1 MKKMTARDVMNP
13 HVIAIRADRTVQ
25 EAAVFLVEQAISGAL
40 VTDREDTPIGVVSM
54 TDIVEMRSEE
64 SSSLPDVPEYYSRS
78 WEYQLSRE
86 DMDELH
92 IENPGRLVKDIMM
105 PTVYTVPED
114 TRLNKVA
121 QTMIAGRIH
130 RLFVTQDD
138 DVVGIV
144 TTIDMLKAIAEQK

>member
-92 IENPGRLVKDIMM
+92 IENPGRLVKDIIFRDRKRAHLFPMSRSTTLEAGSINS
-105 PTVYTVPED
+105 PARTWTSFTLRIPED
-114 TRLNKVA
+114 SSRTL
-121 QTMIAGRIH
+121 
-130 RLFVTQDD
+130 
-138 DVVGIV
+138 
-144 TTIDMLKAIAEQK
+144 

>member
-1 MKKMTARDVMNP
+1 MKRMTARDVMNP
-13 HVIAIRADRTVQ
+13 HVIAIRADRTIQ
-25 EAAVFLVEQAISGAL
+25 EAAVLLVEQGISGAL
-40 VTDREDTPIGVVSM
+40 VTDREDTPVGVVSM

-64 SSSLPDVPEYYSRS
+64 SRSLSDVPEYYSRS
-78 WEYQLSRE
+78 WEYQLSRG

-92 IENPGRLVKDIMM
+92 IENPGRLVKDIMT
-105 PTVYTVPED
+105 PTVYTVPEE
-114 TRLNKVA
+114 TRLNEVA

-144 TTIDMLKAIAEQK
+144 TTIDMLKTIAGQE